1 MPKFLWLTSMLRT
14 EMSYQYCTLHL
25 SMNVDVIK
33 KSSFPLV
40 LWWLKACKHCAR
52 NAQSWP
58 DLRNT
63 KHGSNGGVQIQKDV
77 KTTYNDNVKIRH
89 EVIRKHAHQNLIF
102 THSFEP
108 VTFLLQ
114 TSIVLRLT
122 LLLRQVQLGRLR
134 TVVVTLAK
142 TSKSNNTAVACWMT
156 ECHRLT
162 PDVYRFNRQTH
173 YHWNNNTR
181 IAFRLNNLIHQP
193 HRQCISLPYTY
204 LTLGEAT
211 FIRMLWGH

>member
-77 KTTYNDNVKIRH
+77 
-89 EVIRKHAHQNLIF
+89 
-102 THSFEP
+102 
-108 VTFLLQ
+108 
-114 TSIVLRLT
+114 RLT
-122 LLLRQVQLGRLR
+122 MTMSRLGTRWSGSMRIRTSSSLIPLNRSRFFFRLASSWDSHCCWDKCSWDDWELWLLLWLKPANQTTQQWPAEWQNATDLLLMYTGSTDKLII
-134 TVVVTLAK
+134 
-142 TSKSNNTAVACWMT
+142 T
-156 ECHRLT
+156 EIIT
-162 PDVYRFNRQTH
+162 P
-173 YHWNNNTR
+173 
-181 IAFRLNNLIHQP
+181 A
-193 HRQCISLPYTY
+193 
-204 LTLGEAT
+204 
-211 FIRMLWGH
+211 